1 MRITPLLKDSTRS
14 HTIFFH
20 HLLPFYLQ
28 DLLLL
33 TKVGIYSEY
42 LDKRLNFP
50 DLTNERKKQ
59 LRRISK
65 LRGRDI
71 LVYAADERK
80 SQSPIS
86 ILYEDLLPIED
97 QLSNLKG
104 DAIDV
109 IIETTGGSG
118 EVAEDI
124 VRMLRGKY
132 EDVAFIIPGMAK
144 SAGTIMVMSGNEIL
158 MSPTSSLG
166 PIDAQ
171 LFWQG
176 KQFSAE
182 AFLEGL
188 NKIKEET
195 NKEKALNRAHIPILQ
210 NISPGDI
217 QHARNALNFAEKL
230 VTEWLVI
237 YKFKDW
243 KKHSSTRKY
252 VTDAERKK
260 RANQV
265 AKELCNHGKWLTH
278 GRSVKLDDLE
288 KMRIKITDFSKEP
301 ELYDAIMRYYTLMR
315 MAFGSSIYKIFETIE
330 SQVYQYF
337 MPLGNPPMT
346 IGDKAIGDF
355 DCPKC
360 HNISK
365 IQLNFEKGVE
375 VEEGCIKYPSN
386 DIFKCSKC
394 NEEHNLGEMRRQLEL
409 QVRKKVVTDE
419 KD

>member
-1 MRITPLLKDSTRS
+1 MG
-14 HTIFFH
+14 
-20 HLLPFYLQ
+20 
-28 DLLLL
+28 
-33 TKVGIYSEY
+33 VYSEY
-42 LDKRLNFP
+42 LDKRLSFQ
-50 DLTNERKKQ
+50 DLTKERKSQ
-59 LRRISK
+59 LKRISE

-80 SQSPIS
+80 AIPYTP
-86 ILYEDLLPIED
+86 ILYEDLLHIED
-97 QLSNLKG
+97 QLNNLKG
-104 DAIDV
+104 KSIDV
-109 IIETTGGSG
+109 ILETTGGSG

-124 VRMLRGKY
+124 VRLLRGKY
-132 EDVAFIIPGMAK
+132 DDVAFIIPGMAK
-144 SAGTIMVMSGNEIL
+144 SAGTIMVMSGNDIL
-158 MSPTSSLG
+158 MGPSSSLG

-195 NKEKALNRAHIPILQ
+195 DKDKALNRAYIPILQ

-230 VTEWLVI
+230 VTEWLAV
-237 YKFKDW
+237 YKFKEW
-243 KKHSSTRKY
+243 EKHSSTGKE
-252 VTDAERKK
+252 VTRTEREK

-265 AKELCNHGKWLTH
+265 ARELCNHGRWLTH
-278 GRSVKLDDLE
+278 ARSIKIEDLE
-288 KMRIKITDFSKEP
+288 RMRVKITDFSKEP
-301 ELYDAIMRYYTLMR
+301 ELSDAIIRYYTLMR
-315 MAFGSSIYKIFETIE
+315 MTFDSNIYKIFETVD
-330 SQVYQYF
+330 SQVYRYF
-337 MPLGNPPMT
+337 MPPGNPPMT
-346 IGDKAIGDF
+346 IGKKAIGEF
-355 DCPKC
+355 ECPKC

-365 IQLNFEKGVE
+365 IQLNFEKDLE
-375 VEEGCIKYPSN
+375 LEEGCIKYPPD

-409 QVRKKVVTDE
+409 QVQKKVVTDE